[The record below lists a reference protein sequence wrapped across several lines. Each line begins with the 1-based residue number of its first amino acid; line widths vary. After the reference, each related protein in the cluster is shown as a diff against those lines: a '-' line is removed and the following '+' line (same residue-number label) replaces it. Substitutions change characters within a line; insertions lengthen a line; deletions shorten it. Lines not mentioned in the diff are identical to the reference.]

1 MMNKTATYKKGGK
14 RLENTIEHQ
23 KKKAQK
29 IKISWNSLSKSSAT
43 QDMFCFILAEN

>member
-23 KKKAQK
+23 KEKKKAQK
-29 IKISWNSLSKSSAT
+29 IKIS
-43 QDMFCFILAEN
+43 